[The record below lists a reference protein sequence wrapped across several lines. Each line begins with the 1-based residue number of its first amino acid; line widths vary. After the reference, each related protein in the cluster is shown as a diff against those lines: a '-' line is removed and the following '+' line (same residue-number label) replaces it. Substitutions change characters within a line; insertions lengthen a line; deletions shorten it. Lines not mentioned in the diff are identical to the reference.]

1 MRARVQTTLSSVQYA
16 LFKLRARRPQ
26 VMLQI
31 FNLNPLATI
40 LLLSVVVVGATGC
53 KPYGD
58 AEAGAVPTVEEPSQS
73 AAASAKP
80 QPDLSGRTR
89 FGIASFYAKKFAGRE
104 MADGGKMD
112 PHGDNAASKTLPLGT
127 RARVTNIDT
136 GQSAV
141 VTIQD
146 RGPYVKG
153 RIVDL
158 SPSTAE
164 KIGITQDNGVAK
176 VKVTPISVPL
186 PNGSIKSG
194 IETPDSKP

>member
-1 MRARVQTTLSSVQYA
+1 
-16 LFKLRARRPQ
+16 
-26 VMLQI
+26 MLQI

-40 LLLSVVVVGATGC
+40 LVLSSVAVATAAC
-53 KPYGD
+53 KAHYGGN
-58 AEAGAVPTVEEPSQS
+58 ASTASQDETRS
-73 AAASAKP
+73 RIATAATRP

-89 FGIASFYAKKFAGRE
+89 FGDASLYAKKFAGRE
-104 MADGGKMD
+104 MADGSKMD

-127 RARVTNIDT
+127 RARVTNVDS

-146 RGPYVKG
+146 RGPYVKD

-158 SPSTAE
+158 SPSAAK

-176 VKVTPISVPL
+176 VRVTPISVPL
-186 PNGSIKSG
+186 PDGSTKLG
-194 IETPDSKP
+194 TETPDSKP

>member
-1 MRARVQTTLSSVQYA
+1 MLR
-16 LFKLRARRPQ
+16 FKLRARPQ
-26 VMLQI
+26 VMRQI
-31 FNLNPLATI
+31 FNLNPLPTT
-40 LLLSVVVVGATGC
+40 LLLGIVTVAAAAC
-53 KPYGD
+53 KPHHGGKASAALQD
-58 AEAGAVPTVEEPSQS
+58 ETPSRIATAGARSR
-73 AAASAKP
+73 
-80 QPDLSGRTR
+80 PDLSGRTR
-89 FGIASFYAKKFAGRE
+89 IGDASFYAKKFAGRE

-127 RARVTNIDT
+127 RARVTNIET

-186 PNGSIKSG
+186 PNGNIKPG
-194 IETPDSKP
+194 IEAPNSKP

>member
-1 MRARVQTTLSSVQYA
+1 MR
-16 LFKLRARRPQ
+16 
-26 VMLQI
+26 QI

-40 LLLSVVVVGATGC
+40 LLLSIVAVAAAAC
-53 KPYGD
+53 KSHDGGK
-58 AEAGAVPTVEEPSQS
+58 AS
-73 AAASAKP
+73 AASQDETPSRIATVAARP

-89 FGIASFYAKKFAGRE
+89 IGDASFYAKKFAGRE

-186 PNGSIKSG
+186 PDGSTKSG
-194 IETPDSKP
+194 IETLDSKP

>member
-1 MRARVQTTLSSVQYA
+1 
-16 LFKLRARRPQ
+16 
-26 VMLQI
+26 
-31 FNLNPLATI
+31 
-40 LLLSVVVVGATGC
+40 
-53 KPYGD
+53 
-58 AEAGAVPTVEEPSQS
+58 
-73 AAASAKP
+73 
-80 QPDLSGRTR
+80 
-89 FGIASFYAKKFAGRE
+89 

-136 GQSAV
+136 GKSAV

-186 PNGSIKSG
+186 PNSSIKSG

>member
-1 MRARVQTTLSSVQYA
+1 
-16 LFKLRARRPQ
+16 
-26 VMLQI
+26 MLDI
-31 FNLNPLATI
+31 LDLNRFAAV
-40 LLLSVVVVGATGC
+40 LLLSVVVVAAAGC
-53 KPYGD
+53 KPYSDPD
-58 AEAGAVPTVEEPSQS
+58 ASAGPTVEEPSQFTT
-73 AAASAKP
+73 APAKP

-104 MADGGKMD
+104 MADGNKMD

-127 RARVTNIDT
+127 RAKVTNIDS

-158 SPSTAE
+158 SPSTAH
-164 KIGITQDNGVAK
+164 KIGITQENGVAK

-186 PNGSIKSG
+186 PDGSTKPG